1 MLAGMRSHFFPLLS
15 LLFSIAISLPVF
27 SQVNGVPASVTSFG
41 FGGSTNPTPGVRAS
55 VTSLGPNGLAPAR
68 AAFGN
73 CCGNFF
79 WPTSSNLSFFPG
91 AFPEPRR
98 RRRNQDDR
106 GDRTKN
112 AYRNNSRYNDYYYGV
127 GLAQQYYIPYP
138 VPYAQDYVQGQ
149 DQDQDDDYAD
159 DDRPGVDYLE
169 TAGVRKPDPPG
180 KRKVN
185 RSSAAKD
192 PAPEPTAPV
201 ETEEPVTEQPSTV
214 LVFKDG
220 HHSDVVNYAIVGDT
234 LFDFADGRAKK
245 IQLADLDLPATR
257 KANDDRGVDFQIPP
271 TAARP

>member
-1 MLAGMRSHFFPLLS
+1 
-15 LLFSIAISLPVF
+15 LPVF
-27 SQVNGVPASVTSFG
+27 SQVNGVPSSVTSFG
-41 FGGSTNPTPGVRAS
+41 FGGNTNPTPGVRAS

-79 WPTSSNLSFFPG
+79 WPSSSSLSFFPG

-106 GDRTKN
+106 SERGRSGD
-112 AYRNNSRYNDYYYGV
+112 RNNSRYNDYYSGV
-127 GLAQQYYIPYP
+127 GLSEPYYVPYP

-149 DQDQDDDYAD
+149 DQDEDQDRDDYAD
-159 DDRPGVDYLE
+159 DNSPDANYLQA
-169 TAGVRKPDPPG
+169 AGVRKPDPG

-192 PAPEPTAPV
+192 PAPEPTVPA
-201 ETEEPVTEQPSTV
+201 EIEEPVTEQPSTV

-271 TAARP
+271 NASRP